1 MKPVAP
7 NRVIVVEIT
16 EQAFRELST
25 SVRVRN
31 VMGSLHVFSVID
43 RFVDAFGLAVHE
55 GKERVLI
62 ESLAPGLIGTKAEK
76 PKKPKKRKRG

>member
-25 SVRVRN
+25 SVRTRN
-31 VMGSLHVFSVID
+31 ILGSMNIFSAID

-62 ESLAPGLIGTKAEK
+62 ENLAPGLIGTKPE
-76 PKKPKKRKRG
+76 KPKKRKRG